1 MRLSNNLLRDTM
13 TVIWAVAWMLYLDW
27 MLTLLVLVVYP
38 LAAWPVIRIGQ
49 RLRKTS
55 AQAQSHMGE
64 VTSQL
69 EESFS
74 GTRMVKTYGLE
85 DYEAERADKSFFERL
100 KFLFRITENK
110 ARVDPILELVGG
122 IAFAGLVG
130 FAGWRLLAGETSV
143 GNILGVLTGIG
154 VMSPAVRAI
163 GTLSA
168 VVQEGFAVLDRVFH
182 LLDEDN
188 QVAAALEA
196 PELTV
201 KAGSVEVDGVSFHYA
216 DGTAALDDVSLH
228 ADAGKTI
235 ALVGPSGSGK
245 STILNLIPR
254 LYDPQAGRV
263 TIDGTDI
270 RSVSLSSLRRHIAL
284 VSQDVTLF
292 DDSVAANIGFGRLDA
307 DREAIIA
314 AARAADAHDFIINLP
329 DGYDSP
335 VGPRG
340 SNLSGGQRQRLSIA
354 RAILKDAPILLLDEA
369 TSALDTES
377 EQRVQAALE
386 RLSAGRTTLVIAHRL
401 STVRKADW
409 IYVLQDGRVHEQGRH
424 DELIAQDGLY
434 AKLCRLQFGEE
445 QMHHRQADREH
456 RAGPG
461 NAFDLDI
468 AIHQFGQFLGDRQ
481 AKAGAP
487 ILAGHGRLALAERH
501 ENPLDQRRLH
511 ADPGIADLEVH
522 LMPAIPRL
530 GRQATDPDL
539 ATIGELDGVGQKIG
553 QDLADTRR
561 VATGLALDAGIDF
574 DMHVEPLLHRLHPV
588 GADDTAGQL
597 GRTIAGGLDFETPGL
612 DMRQVED
619 IIENIEQGVAR
630 TLDQL
635 HHFTLRGLQIR
646 IHQQAGHA
654 EHAVHGRADL
664 MAHRRQKLGLGPA
677 GLGGLLPGLEQVV
690 DIGQRPDQARWLAV
704 RAADGFGAEPEPAM
718 GPAIH
723 FDPYGQVERTGG
735 LVVCGKR

>member
-1 MRLSNNLLRDTM
+1 MTDHPHPSTAALGRRLWRDWVSKRPGLWIGAALLSVITAAAAASYAGLVGWTFNLLEQRDPGFFPIAPLAAISLAAVRGASLYFQTLQTNRLALTVMQDLQNAMFAKLVHADFARLQSEPVGSLVSRFTNDITLLRETLVRLSNNLLRDTM

-201 KAGSVEVDGVSFHYA
+201 KTGSVEVDGVSFHYA

-270 RSVSLSSLRRHIAL
+270 RSVSLASLRRHIAL

-292 DDSVAANIGFGRLDA
+292 DDSVAANIGFGQLDA
-307 DREAIIA
+307 DREAIMA

-329 DGYDSP
+329 GGYDSP

-445 QMHHRQADREH
+445 SH
-456 RAGPG
+456 
-461 NAFDLDI
+461 
-468 AIHQFGQFLGDRQ
+468 
-481 AKAGAP
+481 
-487 ILAGHGRLALAERH
+487 
-501 ENPLDQRRLH
+501 
-511 ADPGIADLEVH
+511 
-522 LMPAIPRL
+522 
-530 GRQATDPDL
+530 
-539 ATIGELDGVGQKIG
+539 
-553 QDLADTRR
+553 
-561 VATGLALDAGIDF
+561 
-574 DMHVEPLLHRLHPV
+574 
-588 GADDTAGQL
+588 
-597 GRTIAGGLDFETPGL
+597 
-612 DMRQVED
+612 
-619 IIENIEQGVAR
+619 
-630 TLDQL
+630 
-635 HHFTLRGLQIR
+635 
-646 IHQQAGHA
+646 
-654 EHAVHGRADL
+654 
-664 MAHRRQKLGLGPA
+664 
-677 GLGGLLPGLEQVV
+677 
-690 DIGQRPDQARWLAV
+690 
-704 RAADGFGAEPEPAM
+704 
-718 GPAIH
+718 
-723 FDPYGQVERTGG
+723 
-735 LVVCGKR
+735 